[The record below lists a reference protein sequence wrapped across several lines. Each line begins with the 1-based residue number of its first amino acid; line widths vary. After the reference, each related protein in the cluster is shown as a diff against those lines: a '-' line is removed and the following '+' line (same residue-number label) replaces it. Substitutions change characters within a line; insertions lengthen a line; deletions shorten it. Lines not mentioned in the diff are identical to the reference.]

1 MQIPHQPIILNRI
14 KELNTNPKIIGRHL
28 GLSERQSYRIVKSYK
43 KKDQAAVS
51 YVLDQIEKELA
62 KLMAQ
67 VRKAEKEH
75 NNKGDKMD
83 KKEFVVQSVVDGKVT
98 GQCVVTN
105 ITGAFGSRD
114 GMVAGIEAAIKR
126 EALVVKKRAYVEI
139 IEVSRRNRREIKV
152 MQPVSD
158 IQHLLDEIKAD
169 AVELRRVTG
178 LYKSMVKMKE
188 EVMAELED
196 MKIERD
202 TYRDN
207 LKVLRGEHMGLDKAN
222 LTIERLEKDL
232 KETMH
237 QSDWYRDGWVEATNN
252 YKELYASMQKGFDLV
267 EKELEGVQ
275 VVLTGVRM
283 AGMTTN
289 S

>member
-1 MQIPHQPIILNRI
+1 
-14 KELNTNPKIIGRHL
+14 
-28 GLSERQSYRIVKSYK
+28 
-43 KKDQAAVS
+43 
-51 YVLDQIEKELA
+51 
-62 KLMAQ
+62 
-67 VRKAEKEH
+67 
-75 NNKGDKMD
+75 MD

-98 GQCVVTN
+98 GQLKTEKLGIAYDLQSQMVNGIGVDVAN
-105 ITGAFGSRD
+105 GALIAKS
-114 GMVAGIEAAIKR
+114 
-126 EALVVKKRAYVEI
+126 AYVEI
-139 IEVSRRNRREIKV
+139 IEANYRSRVNV
-152 MQPVSD
+152 VVPQPVSD
-158 IQHLLDEIKAD
+158 VQHLLDDIKAY
-169 AVELRRVTG
+169 AVELKRVTG

-252 YKELYASMQKGFDLV
+252 YKELHTSMQKGFDLI

-275 VVLTGVRM
+275 VVLTGVWM
-283 AGMTTN
+283 AGMTKEEEDN
-289 S
+289 E

>member
-1 MQIPHQPIILNRI
+1 
-14 KELNTNPKIIGRHL
+14 
-28 GLSERQSYRIVKSYK
+28 
-43 KKDQAAVS
+43 
-51 YVLDQIEKELA
+51 
-62 KLMAQ
+62 
-67 VRKAEKEH
+67 
-75 NNKGDKMD
+75 MD
-83 KKEFVVQSVVDGKVT
+83 KREFVVQSVVDGKVT
-98 GQCVVTN
+98 GQLKTEKLGIAYDLQSQMVNGIGVDVAN
-105 ITGAFGSRD
+105 GALIAKS
-114 GMVAGIEAAIKR
+114 
-126 EALVVKKRAYVEI
+126 AYVEI
-139 IEVSRRNRREIKV
+139 IEANYRSRVNV
-152 MQPVSD
+152 VVPQPVSD
-158 IQHLLDEIKAD
+158 VQHLLDDIKAY

-178 LYKSMVKMKE
+178 LYESMVKMKE

>member
-1 MQIPHQPIILNRI
+1 
-14 KELNTNPKIIGRHL
+14 
-28 GLSERQSYRIVKSYK
+28 
-43 KKDQAAVS
+43 
-51 YVLDQIEKELA
+51 
-62 KLMAQ
+62 
-67 VRKAEKEH
+67 
-75 NNKGDKMD
+75 MD
-83 KKEFVVQSVVDGKVT
+83 KREFVVQSVVDGKVT
-98 GQCVVTN
+98 GQLKTEKLGIAYDLQSQMVNGIGVDVAN
-105 ITGAFGSRD
+105 GALIAKS
-114 GMVAGIEAAIKR
+114 
-126 EALVVKKRAYVEI
+126 AYVEI
-139 IEVSRRNRREIKV
+139 IEANYRSRVNV
-152 MQPVSD
+152 VVPQPVSD
-158 IQHLLDEIKAD
+158 VQHLLDDIKAY

>member
-1 MQIPHQPIILNRI
+1 
-14 KELNTNPKIIGRHL
+14 
-28 GLSERQSYRIVKSYK
+28 
-43 KKDQAAVS
+43 
-51 YVLDQIEKELA
+51 
-62 KLMAQ
+62 
-67 VRKAEKEH
+67 
-75 NNKGDKMD
+75 MD
-83 KKEFVVQSVVDGKVT
+83 KREFIVQSVVDGKVT
-98 GQCVVTN
+98 GQLKTEKLGIAYDLQSQMVNGIGVDVAN
-105 ITGAFGSRD
+105 GALIAKS
-114 GMVAGIEAAIKR
+114 
-126 EALVVKKRAYVEI
+126 AYVEI
-139 IEVSRRNRREIKV
+139 IEANYRSRVNV
-152 MQPVSD
+152 VVPQPVSD
-158 IQHLLDEIKAD
+158 VQHLLDDIKAY

>member
-51 YVLDQIEKELA
+51 YVLDQIEKKLA

-126 EALVVKKRAYVEI
+126 EA
-139 IEVSRRNRREIKV
+139 
-152 MQPVSD
+152 
-158 IQHLLDEIKAD
+158 D

-207 LKVLRGEHMGLDKAN
+207 LKVLRGEHMG
-222 LTIERLEKDL
+222 LEKDL

-275 VVLTGVRM
+275 VVLTGVWM

>member
-51 YVLDQIEKELA
+51 YVLDQIEK
-62 KLMAQ
+62 
-67 VRKAEKEH
+67 
-75 NNKGDKMD
+75 
-83 KKEFVVQSVVDGKVT
+83 
-98 GQCVVTN
+98 
-105 ITGAFGSRD
+105 
-114 GMVAGIEAAIKR
+114 
-126 EALVVKKRAYVEI
+126 
-139 IEVSRRNRREIKV
+139 
-152 MQPVSD
+152 
-158 IQHLLDEIKAD
+158 
-169 AVELRRVTG
+169 
-178 LYKSMVKMKE
+178 KMKQGATHQHAE
-188 EVMAELED
+188 GLCDLIEKELED

-207 LKVLRGEHMGLDKAN
+207 LKVLRGEHMG
-222 LTIERLEKDL
+222 LEKDL

-252 YKELYASMQKGFDLV
+252 YKELYASMQKGFDVV

>member
-207 LKVLRGEHMGLDKAN
+207 LKVLRGEHMGL
-222 LTIERLEKDL
+222 EKDL

-252 YKELYASMQKGFDLV
+252 YKELYASMQKGFDVV

>member
-51 YVLDQIEKELA
+51 YVLDQIEKKLA

-126 EALVVKKRAYVEI
+126 EAY
-139 IEVSRRNRREIKV
+139 
-152 MQPVSD
+152 
-158 IQHLLDEIKAD
+158 

-178 LYKSMVKMKE
+178 LYESMVKMKE

-207 LKVLRGEHMGLDKAN
+207 LKVLRGEQMGLDKAN

-267 EKELEGVQ
+267 DKELEGVQ